1 MGNKINTIRQV
12 DVFHFAEFGLQK
24 IWKKNIHHT
33 IDLYS
38 GLQWTNALSSEK
50 TDCVITHIGNMA
62 IMRIPAQINI
72 DNAPTYVPSKM
83 KQYFSRILRY
93 IIKLSS

>member
-1 MGNKINTIRQV
+1 MGTKRNNIRLL

-38 GLQWTNALSSEK
+38 GLQWANALGSKK

-62 IMRIPAQINI
+62 IMRIPAQIKN
-72 DNAPTYVPSKM
+72 DNAST
-83 KQYFSRILRY
+83 
-93 IIKLSS
+93 